1 MNDEIK
7 VEYHGKMTTHECL
20 IGDEL
25 VYITMDND
33 RTFASVR
40 FGFAGV
46 YTRKHWK
53 ILAQIEKEI
62 AKLERGE

>member
-1 MNDEIK
+1 
-7 VEYHGKMTTHECL
+7 
-20 IGDEL
+20 
-25 VYITMDND
+25 MDND